1 MINPRLAG
9 DCMLHCP
16 YCSTLT
22 KENETY
28 CMKCGRMLPEDRYH
42 RLSSKPNFFKR
53 WKSPILST
61 VILLFFVI
69 SLYVT
74 LEMRTA
80 KAKDYYTKGEEK
92 VLDQDFKTAQS
103 LLQDAL
109 DMKDNFQQA
118 EISLAF
124 MNQALSMEQ
133 TLQKTEQLLKEKK
146 YTQALEILNESE
158 KGLQDYNGEAVNKL
172 VERVT
177 KQRNKINI
185 EKLRQALKQEPE
197 IDQLKVLLWDAV
209 SIETEEAEQ
218 LTAIIRE
225 QIVNFVFA
233 KASEQLK
240 NNQFSDANLIVKD
253 GLKYAP
259 DSEKLL
265 SLQTTVDKEKVA
277 FETAQQSRIEQA
289 MNTANKEQQMNE
301 SDAIKLK
308 QIETTKD
315 DQGNL
320 VVKGQVQSVATI
332 PINSIRVQYSITTDK
347 GEAILTNEV
356 YVYPEELYP
365 EETGHFEFTHYDVNI
380 NQELTAEV
388 ETIAWYTK

>member
-1 MINPRLAG
+1 
-9 DCMLHCP
+9 MLHCP

-103 LLQDAL
+103 LFQDAL

-218 LTAIIRE
+218 LTATIRE